1 MLTFEKYVRPGTTRQ
16 AYELLQENRLAT
28 VIGGMMWLRLSDRTS
43 PLGIDLSGCGLDKIE
58 ETEDAWRIGAMVQ
71 SSAA

>member
-28 VIGGMMWLRLSDRTS
+28 VIGG
-43 PLGIDLSGCGLDKIE
+43 
-58 ETEDAWRIGAMVQ
+58 AWQR
-71 SSAA
+71 